1 MEKNNIKTMIKRTII
16 VILVPIAIILVPYF
30 VGDMI
35 LLPDAKPTHIT
46 PIVWLIGLFVIVLVG
61 LMGAGIYWIAKPI
74 YEWVLYKEEED

>member
-35 LLPDAKPTHIT
+35 LLPDAKPTGIM
-46 PIVWLIGLFVIVLVG
+46 PVVWLIGLFVIVLVG